1 MNEERSSDDS
11 SAYEEEHDSNS
22 AAEKQLNP
30 SPTEVFKDEEKIFS
44 RLTKIADELENPA
57 KARRTAGTRRHMN
70 QRIKDA
76 KTFEEKDKLIRD
88 LASFCFNKSKKFAEA
103 GDVTAEIGWVKLLL
117 RFLNFAQ
124 EVREQGDHEELRKA
138 IAELKERGS

>member
-1 MNEERSSDDS
+1 MEKASSDDS
-11 SAYEEEHDSNS
+11 SAYD
-22 AAEKQLNP
+22 EKPSSGSGQETKLNP
-30 SPTEVFKDEEKIFS
+30 SPKQVLTEEKIFS

-88 LASFCFNKSKKFAEA
+88 LASFCFDKSKKFAEA

-124 EVREQGDHEELRKA
+124 EVREQGDLEELRKA
-138 IAELKERGS
+138 IAELKEERGP